1 MLLQLLNQAG
11 FSQYMKTKPKLITT
25 TTTILQPPGLCLRLP
40 EWAGTRKVKPI
51 WIYWSKRQWVAVAS
65 AEHMQICISYQHST
79 TQFFT
84 GQMPFLL
91 PNQQHQSTEGKPVM
105 TLENINVNAMTDE
118 ENVLW
123 WHIRNLN
130 KTLGSQTLLTTLQ
143 YFSASS
149 SLSMQIIEADGHKF
163 SAVQNLR

>member
-1 MLLQLLNQAG
+1 
-11 FSQYMKTKPKLITT
+11 
-25 TTTILQPPGLCLRLP
+25 
-40 EWAGTRKVKPI
+40 
-51 WIYWSKRQWVAVAS
+51 
-65 AEHMQICISYQHST
+65 
-79 TQFFT
+79 
-84 GQMPFLL
+84 MPFLL